1 MSSFFRQT
9 QQLEDADI
17 DIAEEDFMSPDDM
30 LLDPAPV
37 TRERVTDALKIAGET
52 AIDVTPIL
60 GDIKAATELPEDM
73 RMARDLIEQGYSE
86 GDIIDMGLGGALGA
100 LSIAGFIPAGGTV
113 ADVVKKG
120 VKETAKSRASEQ
132 TKEMLERQARI
143 SERAEILA
151 KDRGILTKDVGT
163 QFRGRNVPQGQLHR
177 AEFSGEPKQK
187 PTPKVFHGA
196 RSMGTPRSGEAA
208 KYESTMFN
216 FRNQY
221 IFDPLF
227 DLFADKE
234 SKLIL
239 KGTKSADDIIEEQGY
254 GRFAI
259 PVGERDGSIDVAN
272 VTFKKGKDG
281 ALDVH
286 FIDTDKN
293 IVEKEAVASIPA
305 SADGN
310 IDYSDIQSS
319 LKEISNTISA
329 DARSVGK
336 KRIEAIREEG
346 LSPFSAFKGEAGLS
360 GPVATGE
367 HSELKEQMMS
377 FSRDPLVAMKPGF
390 GGGRTENIIY
400 SDLPREL
407 TRDMSPDEYVK
418 AANLVT
424 GEKKVMPQLSQ
435 GQIAYRLPK
444 SIHLEAEEAIT
455 NPELLDAKVLAD
467 NPKLQDKVQRG
478 QDMVNDILKKKDTI
492 YTDVQYPE
500 SAEGVRQM
508 YNRTREVL
516 NKLQSLGQ
524 FTEQYGARGTYDDL
538 LETLLDDNKSS
549 DFIYAIQM
557 LPKNLPDG
565 QRKKIATSMRSIL
578 NRMATRSIAGAK
590 FKAEEA
596 LSGISDKDL
605 SEAVFSTKRVD
616 VKKQK
621 ELDDAGLGIFMDGDI
636 DVDRLGY
643 KDLKRLLF
651 LGTQKMNRGG
661 LASRK

>member
-52 AIDVTPIL
+52 LVDITPVI

-293 IVEKEAVASIPA
+293 IVE
-305 SADGN
+305 
-310 IDYSDIQSS
+310 
-319 LKEISNTISA
+319 
-329 DARSVGK
+329 
-336 KRIEAIREEG
+336 IEAIREEG

-435 GQIAYRLPK
+435 GQIAYRLTK

>member
-1 MSSFFRQT
+1 MKAITGELDLNLFNADDEDNTDFF
-9 QQLEDADI
+9 
-17 DIAEEDFMSPDDM
+17 PDMDM
-30 LLDPAPV
+30 LLP
-37 TRERVTDALKIAGET
+37 TREQVTDAAKMVGEM
-52 AIDVTPIL
+52 ALDVTPVV

-73 RMARDLIEQGYSE
+73 RMARALIEEGYEE

-120 VKETAKSRASEQ
+120 VKETAKSRMSEQ

-163 QFRGRNVPQGQLHR
+163 QFRGRNVPEGQLDR
-177 AEFSGEPKQK
+177 AEFSGEPKEK
-187 PTPKVFHGA
+187 PTPKIFHGA
-196 RSMGTPRSGEAA
+196 RSMGAPRGGEAA
-208 KYESTMFN
+208 KFKSAMYK
-216 FRNQY
+216 FRTQY
-221 IFDPLF
+221 ITDPVY
-227 DLFADKE
+227 DLFSDKE
-234 SKLIL
+234 SKIIT
-239 KGTKSADDIIEEQGY
+239 GSNKSVDDIISEQGY
-254 GRFAI
+254 GRFGI
-259 PVGERDGSIDVAN
+259 PVGQPDGSIDVAN
-272 VTFKKGKDG
+272 ITFKKGKDG
-281 ALDVH
+281 SLDVH
-286 FIDTDKN
+286 FIDVDKN
-293 IVEKEAVASIPA
+293 IIEKEAVASISPA
-305 SADGN
+305 KDGG
-310 IDYSDIQSS
+310 IEYAELLSE
-319 LKEISNTISA
+319 LKNVSELVSPSPA
-329 DARSVGK
+329 VVGK

-346 LSPFSAFKGEAGLS
+346 LSPFSDFRGEAGLA

-400 SDLPREL
+400 SDLPPEL
-407 TRDMSPDEYVK
+407 TRDMSPDEYLK
-418 AANLVT
+418 SANLIAGDERVI
-424 GEKKVMPQLSQ
+424 PQLSQ
-435 GQIAYRLPK
+435 GQIGYRLPK

-455 NPELLDAKVLAD
+455 NPELLDAKVLSD
-467 NPKLQDKVQRG
+467 NPRLEDVVQRG
-478 QDMVNDILKKKDTI
+478 QDMVNDILNKKDTI

-538 LETLLDDNKSS
+538 LETILDDNKSS
-549 DFIYAIQM
+549 DFLAAIQM

-565 QRKKIATSMRSIL
+565 QRKKIATSVRSIL
-578 NRMATRSIAGAK
+578 NRMGARGISGPK

-596 LSGISDKDL
+596 LSGVSDKDL
-605 SEAVFSTKRVD
+605 NDALFSTKRIGAR
-616 VKKQK
+616 KKQ
-621 ELDDAGLGIFMDGDI
+621 ELDDAGLGIFMDGNLDL
-636 DVDRLGY
+636 DRLGY